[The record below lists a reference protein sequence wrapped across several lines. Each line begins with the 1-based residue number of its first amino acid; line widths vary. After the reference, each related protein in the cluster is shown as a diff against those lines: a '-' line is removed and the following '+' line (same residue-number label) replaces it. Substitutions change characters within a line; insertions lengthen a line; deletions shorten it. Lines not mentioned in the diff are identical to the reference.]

1 MLNLNGPVII
11 VGPRIQVHENS
22 ATIAAPLNPTTSNFI
37 NLMMQNYSPML
48 MKSKEPGQDRM
59 CIAPTAKLEIQGA
72 QDFVAH
78 AAAISQMLK
87 HGRVEK
93 S

>member
-22 ATIAAPLNPTTSNFI
+22 ATIAAPLNPKTSISI
-37 NLMMQNYSPML
+37 NLMKLNYLPML
-48 MKSKEPGQDRM
+48 MKSREPGQARM
-59 CIAPTAKLEIQGA
+59 CIAPTAELEIQGKRS
-72 QDFVAH
+72 FVAH
-78 AAAISQMLK
+78 AAAISQMPKL
-87 HGRVEK
+87 GRVEK